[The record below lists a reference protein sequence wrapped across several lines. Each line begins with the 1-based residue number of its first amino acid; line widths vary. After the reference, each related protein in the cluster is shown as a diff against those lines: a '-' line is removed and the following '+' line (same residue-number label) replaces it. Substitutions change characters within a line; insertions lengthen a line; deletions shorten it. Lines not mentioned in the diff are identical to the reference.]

1 MRKLI
6 FILPLAML
14 LAVAPAEAKK
24 KNRTITFESPS
35 YPPKE
40 LAAMHDSIV
49 HEGYRLALKEQLAWT
64 AEDVFY
70 ANCNRQNMMQGSL
83 ISGVFPIFSDIFFNL
98 DTRQC
103 IYEVKINVENGEV
116 LGFDSIRPLSEK
128 ELAKIKLQDR
138 LYNAIYGLD
147 IEIQE
152 PPQGC
157 SFNFDWLDVGE
168 NRFRVYGI
176 MGCSTPHVI
185 PWGNDFSYDCD
196 SLGNVL
202 DQRKYHHSLI
212 LTPTVIDGKKVTLV
226 SHSHTE
232 LHPLISATDIA
243 LFMLYSED
251 LNEFTVLS
259 GGVYY
264 RYNKQSNRIDIVDN
278 PGKPNK

>member
-1 MRKLI
+1 MRKLL

-14 LAVAPAEAKK
+14 LAVVPAEAKK
-24 KNRTITFESPS
+24 KNQAIKSESPS
-35 YPPKE
+35 CSPKE
-40 LAAMHDSIV
+40 LAAMHDSIA
-49 HEGYRLALKEQLAWT
+49 HEGYRLALKEQLAWI

-70 ANCNRQNMMQGSL
+70 ANCNRQDMMQGSL
-83 ISGVFPIFSDIFFNL
+83 ISGASGKYNAIFFNL

-103 IYEVKINVENGEV
+103 IYEVRINMKEYET
-116 LGFDSIRPLSEK
+116 LGIDSIRPLTDK
-128 ELAKIKLQDR
+128 EVAKIKLQDR
-138 LYNAIYGLD
+138 LYNGVYGLD
-147 IEIQE
+147 IDIQE

-157 SFNFDWLDVGE
+157 SFNFDWLYVGE
-168 NRFRVYGI
+168 NRYRVYGI

-202 DQRKYHHSLI
+202 EQRKYHHSLI
-212 LTPTVIDGKKVTLV
+212 LTPTIVDGKKVTLV

-243 LFMLYSED
+243 IFLLYGED

-278 PGKPNK
+278 PGKSNK